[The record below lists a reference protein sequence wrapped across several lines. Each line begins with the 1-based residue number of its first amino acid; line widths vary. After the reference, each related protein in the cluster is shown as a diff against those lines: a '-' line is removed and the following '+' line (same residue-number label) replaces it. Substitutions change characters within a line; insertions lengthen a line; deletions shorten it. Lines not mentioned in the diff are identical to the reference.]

1 MDRNQLNNSYI
12 VFWKTRKADLS
23 KARKISMLKI
33 LLGIV
38 EQDNSIKLWGRY
50 EEQDQ
55 NDKLNYTGFALIY
68 SDDIDATLKKY
79 EKYIKFTAKQQYT
92 DVIASHKLLHKL
104 DNL

>member
-1 MDRNQLNNSYI
+1 MDRKQLNDSYI
-12 VFWKTRKADLS
+12 VFWKTRKTKLT
-23 KARKISMLKI
+23 KAKKISILKI

-55 NDKLNYTGFALIY
+55 NDNLDYIGFALIY

-79 EKYIKFTAKQQYT
+79 KKYIKFTAKQQYT

-104 DNL
+104 QSI